1 MPKTTIKHRDTG
13 AVLWESEQQDLRAAL
28 IEAVG
33 KRADLTD
40 ANLTG
45 AYLRDA
51 DLRGAKLTG
60 AYLRGADLRGAD
72 LRGACLTDAD
82 LTDANLTGACL
93 TGAYPRGAN
102 LTDANLG
109 GADLRGADLTGAD
122 LTDAYLTGADL
133 RGACLRGAKINWQ
146 SHALLSEILWRA
158 AKGEPAREQLAAW
171 IGRKAEW
178 CWEHWSRLEHPHRGW
193 AMAELAKWVKE
204 GDGAPGLLRAER
216 VRGGQQG

>member
-33 KRADLTD
+33 KRARLTD
-40 ANLTG
+40 ADLTG
-45 AYLRDA
+45 ADLRDA
-51 DLRGAKLTG
+51 YLRGAKLTG
-60 AYLRGADLRGAD
+60 AYLRGADLRGA
-72 LRGACLTDAD
+72 
-82 LTDANLTGACL
+82 
-93 TGAYPRGAN
+93 
-102 LTDANLG
+102 
-109 GADLRGADLTGAD
+109 
-122 LTDAYLTGADL
+122 
-133 RGACLRGAKINWQ
+133 KINGQ